1 MKFPLIVCVVLM
13 LGCQQQS
20 VQGTHFRLEM
30 NAQQQV
36 VLFVVRNNEVSYG
49 GGLNA
54 IENKT
59 TWDGSMNSKQRA
71 LFDKY
76 ISTLDISHGFIQ
88 EGVGKYSICIQ
99 RGFEENK
106 IVLPLTD
113 SNATNV
119 YDLLLEVA
127 EARFDETLDTLPKP
141 SVDAMLQN
149 RGLGKNK

>member
-88 EGVGKYSICIQ
+88 EGVGKYSICIGWFVSG
-99 RGFEENK
+99 RTKEINA
-106 IVLPLTD
+106 VLNSMVLVF
-113 SNATNV
+113 SS
-119 YDLLLEVA
+119 L
-127 EARFDETLDTLPKP
+127 
-141 SVDAMLQN
+141 
-149 RGLGKNK
+149 